1 MISSYKSKRRTVEN
15 IVVTEYDYDLVDFL
29 NLLDISDIPKSISLE
44 KTYKGNDIINVRIIT
59 KS

>member
-1 MISSYKSKRRTVEN
+1 MISSYKSKHRTVEN